1 MATTKLQSRQD
12 ISAAIH
18 RALIEVF
25 TLREAGLELLVQNAV
40 GDERGLGA
48 MSGARIVQVGN
59 GTVRVEYAR
68 EELREEVI
76 AALTTAPEASEE
88 EGGDVEIVESASDAE
103 AQTQEPVKTE
113 EIQDQDVFEPEEQAS
128 TAAVREQS
136 PTKQSTAW
144 LAFSDAVPV
153 EQWINTTFPSP
164 PLKFAVSNPFLILS
178 PQYPPPPTQ
187 KTPTKKTHTSQILKR
202 VTQLTGRLIPDPALQ
217 DIDSAHTLLRHL
229 VSKPKPP
236 KLAER
241 LTLKDQLVELPNVVL
256 RERRWTPID
265 REKEVGRWKVIV
277 RELKERGLPVT
288 GH

>member
-48 MSGARIVQVGN
+48 MSGARIVQVDN

-88 EGGDVEIVESASDAE
+88 EGGDVEIVASASDAE

-113 EIQDQDVFEPEEQAS
+113 EIQDEDVFEPEEQAS

-144 LAFSDAVPV
+144 LAFSDAVPG

-178 PQYPPPPTQ
+178 PQY
-187 KTPTKKTHTSQILKR
+187 TPLLPKKLQPKK
-202 VTQLTGRLIPDPALQ
+202 LTPHRYSNA
-217 DIDSAHTLLRHL
+217 
-229 VSKPKPP
+229 
-236 KLAER
+236 
-241 LTLKDQLVELPNVVL
+241 
-256 RERRWTPID
+256 
-265 REKEVGRWKVIV
+265 
-277 RELKERGLPVT
+277 
-288 GH
+288 

>member
-18 RALIEVF
+18 RALIEVL

-48 MSGARIVQVGN
+48 MSGAWIVQVGD
-59 GTVRVEYAR
+59 GTVRVEYAK

-76 AALTTAPEASEE
+76 AALTTAPEASED

-113 EIQDQDVFEPEEQAS
+113 EIQDEDVFEPEEQAS

-136 PTKQSTAW
+136 PAKQSTAW
-144 LAFSDAVPV
+144 LAFSDVVPV

-164 PLKFAVSNPFLILS
+164 PLKFAVSNSLPHPFPPIS
-178 PQYPPPPTQ
+178 PPP
-187 KTPTKKTHTSQILKR
+187 
-202 VTQLTGRLIPDPALQ
+202 LQ
-217 DIDSAHTLLRHL
+217 PITL
-229 VSKPKPP
+229 
-236 KLAER
+236 
-241 LTLKDQLVELPNVVL
+241 
-256 RERRWTPID
+256 
-265 REKEVGRWKVIV
+265 
-277 RELKERGLPVT
+277 
-288 GH
+288 